1 MFYFLTLRSTSQKEA
16 VANEVA
22 YGGIL
27 LPLHM
32 RYIHFVNIILLTGDL
47 FMSTC
52 SIIILTFKILHG
64 NIFILDADIVIWQDT
79 ITMLHVNKFIL
90 HVGGRRVPPK

>member
-16 VANEVA
+16 VAKEVE

-52 SIIILTFKILHG
+52 SIIILTFKMHG
-64 NIFILDADIVIWQDT
+64 NIIILDADIVIWQDT
-79 ITMLHVNKFIL
+79 ITLLHVNKIYFA
-90 HVGGRRVPPK
+90 VGGRVAII